1 MSFTRTGWRL
11 LVVSLLAGLAVL
23 WPVGQAFAHDSLLAT
38 SPKKGAVVTTAP
50 TTITLTFS
58 DDVAEIAPTVILR
71 GPGGKVA
78 TDEPDV
84 RAAKVRTRITDDLT
98 DGRYTVAWRVVSS
111 DGHPIEGTF
120 RFTVDAGDESSSE
133 PTTASPTPTTSA
145 PSATR
150 DKPST
155 TPASGAGDDETSSA
169 VPIAVG
175 LALLVVIIVVAVV
188 AWRRRRS

>member
-1 MSFTRTGWRL
+1 MSFTRTGWRV

-23 WPVGQAFAHDSLLAT
+23 WPVGQASAHDSLLAT
-38 SPKKGAVVTTAP
+38 SPKKGSVVTTAP
-50 TTITLTFS
+50 TAITLTFS
-58 DDVAEIAPTVILR
+58 DDVAKIAPTVVLR
-71 GPGGKVA
+71 GPEGKVS
-78 TDEPDV
+78 TDPPSV
-84 RAAKVRTRITDDLT
+84 RANTVRTGVSDELA

-120 RFTVDAGDESSSE
+120 RFTVEAGESSSAS
-133 PTTASPTPTTSA
+133 TSPTPTTSA
-145 PSATR
+145 PKATK

-155 TPASGAGDDETSSA
+155 TPVPGAGGDSTSSA

-175 LALLVVIIVVAVV
+175 LALLVVIAVVAVV